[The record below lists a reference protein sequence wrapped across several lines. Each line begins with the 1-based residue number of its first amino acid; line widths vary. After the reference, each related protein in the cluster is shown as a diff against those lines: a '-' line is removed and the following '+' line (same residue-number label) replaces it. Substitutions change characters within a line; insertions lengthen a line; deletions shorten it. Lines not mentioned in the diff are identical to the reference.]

1 MGNRERVGSKGEKPK
16 GVTKNYQVIEK
27 GGMASL
33 ALDKSKLVRNR
44 SYEKAKQ
51 K

>member
-1 MGNRERVGSKGEKPK
+1 MGNRDRIGSKGKKPK

-33 ALDKSKLVRNR
+33 GLGKSKLVRNR